1 MAGIDVS
8 VVSVF
13 PDEQGAHGNPL
24 GIVTNRIATAG
35 REQEL
40 AALLGFSE
48 TVFVDSVEGGRAA
61 IRIFTP
67 AAELPFA
74 GHPTVGF
81 AWWLSWR
88 GTPVEALDVSAGTVA
103 VRAEGD
109 LVHVT
114 ARPEWAPE
122 FAWHPYAT
130 VAEVDELD
138 PTWFDTGSHYAYAWV
153 DEAAGVVRS
162 RMFSPE
168 LGVPEDEATGA
179 AAVRLSALLGRDL
192 EIRQGEGSRLVTRL
206 LPDGSV
212 ELGGRTVV
220 NESRVVTLP

>member
-8 VVSVF
+8 VVTVF
-13 PDEQGAHGNPL
+13 TDEQGAHGNPL
-24 GIVTNRIATAG
+24 GIVTNRIATEG

-48 TVFVDSVEGGRAA
+48 TVFVDRVENGRATL
-61 IRIFTP
+61 RIFTP

-74 GHPTVGF
+74 GHPSVGT
-81 AWWLSWR
+81 AWWLAWR
-88 GTPVEALDVSAGTVA
+88 GTPVEALDVPAGTVT
-103 VRAEGD
+103 VRADGD
-109 LVHVT
+109 TVSVT

-122 FAWHPYAT
+122 FSWHPYAS

-138 PTWFDTGSHYAYAWV
+138 PSWFDTGSHYAYAWV
-153 DEAAGVVRS
+153 DEDAGRLRS

-179 AAVRLSALLGRDL
+179 AAVSLTGLLGRDL
-192 EIRQGEGSRLVTRL
+192 DITQGRGSRISTRL

-220 NESRVVTLP
+220 AESRVITLP